1 MFSYPDFIYDF
12 FSAPDCPS
20 HKGLHA
26 ENRVTDDDR
35 KNKSSLHF
43 AL

>member
-12 FSAPDCPS
+12 FSAPDFPS
-20 HKGLHA
+20 HKEFHV
-26 ENRVTDDDR
+26 ENRAADNGE
-35 KNKSSLHF
+35 KSKSSLHF